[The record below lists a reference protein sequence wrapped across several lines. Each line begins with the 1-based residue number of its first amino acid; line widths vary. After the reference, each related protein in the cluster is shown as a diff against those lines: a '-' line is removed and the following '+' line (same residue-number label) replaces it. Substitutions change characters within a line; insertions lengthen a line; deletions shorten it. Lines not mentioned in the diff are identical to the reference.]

1 MNELKRKI
9 WGQLGEHGVLERKEE
24 WEKGKG
30 LMESEGEKGKRSS
43 LTSLFCIVQQ
53 QTCILGE
60 TTGDGSLLFH
70 PAVPLTFTWYFPVL
84 FQPWTILWIWLL
96 PTSLQQKLCCSG
108 RHQWVEWR
116 TTSLFSHTLQVGVCG
131 SRHQGGTAGIGAEG

>member
-1 MNELKRKI
+1 M
-9 WGQLGEHGVLERKEE
+9 LEREE
-24 WEKGKG
+24 EREKGKG

-70 PAVPLTFTWYFPVL
+70 PAVPLTFT
-84 FQPWTILWIWLL
+84 
-96 PTSLQQKLCCSG
+96 
-108 RHQWVEWR
+108 
-116 TTSLFSHTLQVGVCG
+116 
-131 SRHQGGTAGIGAEG
+131 